1 MATVQV
7 LGRLT
12 RDPQQRPVNQSRVV
26 QVDIAESRKDRQG
39 NEITAYYSAS
49 FWNKAGEP
57 ILQYFHKGD
66 PIYVSGELEPREYQD
81 RNGNNRIS
89 LDINLPRFKFVP
101 APPRSRNPQGYN
113 NQQQGGYQQNNQSGY
128 QQNNQQQPQGQPN
141 NGYQQ
146 NPQPQQ
152 GQQQP
157 PQLQQT
163 QLGGN
168 GWENT
173 GAGQKR
179 AQVNQQGQAQEI
191 SDDDLP
197 FPTQNQ
203 ETPF

>member
-26 QVDIAESRKDRQG
+26 QIDIAESRKDRQG

-113 NQQQGGYQQNNQSGY
+113 NQQQVGY

-146 NPQPQQ
+146 NEQQSQ
-152 GQQQP
+152 GQYQQP
-157 PQLQQT
+157 QQT

-179 AQVNQQGQAQEI
+179 AQVSQQGQPQEV
-191 SDDDLP
+191 SDNNLP